1 MKTKAIILITISL
14 LMCLSN
20 AHAQKKVMFDLSH
33 GQCQGSAY
41 TADILPDYQKMAQ
54 DRGADFVLNRDNP
67 LTSPTLEDVDVLI
80 LMSCLHHEFQKNITS
95 EEAAALVDFVN
106 GGGALLVFVDEES
119 HRVNLKDF
127 NINSVLEPFGMQFG
141 DDLYL
146 PGNCGAAS
154 FPGEIFKGRYEVPYS
169 GSRTI
174 KGGIPASACMEEG
187 HLHSAYVKLPG
198 GGKLY
203 ACAEIMVSL
212 LMGGEEGRERKGP
225 ITFNQTGWFGKDSR
239 KFIGDLLDW
248 ALESSDEDEAAVR
261 EIVHKYTESIN
272 TCDPALVDSIWS
284 DADYVSFIGPAGRYE
299 GRDDIRDKFVIGI
312 FGNGFSKRNLIGED
326 LKVTVNGNS
335 AWCEF
340 TWRFEATRKD
350 GKSHTGRG
358 RETQILEKTP
368 SGWKL
373 VHVHYSGLR

>member
-1 MKTKAIILITISL
+1 
-14 LMCLSN
+14 
-20 AHAQKKVMFDLSH
+20 
-33 GQCQGSAY
+33 
-41 TADILPDYQKMAQ
+41 
-54 DRGADFVLNRDNP
+54 
-67 LTSPTLEDVDVLI
+67 
-80 LMSCLHHEFQKNITS
+80 
-95 EEAAALVDFVN
+95 
-106 GGGALLVFVDEES
+106 
-119 HRVNLKDF
+119 
-127 NINSVLEPFGMQFG
+127 
-141 DDLYL
+141 
-146 PGNCGAAS
+146 
-154 FPGEIFKGRYEVPYS
+154 
-169 GSRTI
+169 
-174 KGGIPASACMEEG
+174 
-187 HLHSAYVKLPG
+187 
-198 GGKLY
+198 
-203 ACAEIMVSL
+203 MVSL